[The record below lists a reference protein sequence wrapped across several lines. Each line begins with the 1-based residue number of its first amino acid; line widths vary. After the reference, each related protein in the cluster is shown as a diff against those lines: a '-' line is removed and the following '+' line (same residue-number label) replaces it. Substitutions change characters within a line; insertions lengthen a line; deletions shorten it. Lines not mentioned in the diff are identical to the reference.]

1 MKKGKSALL
10 LRLMFIEFL
19 LGIFCFGIVMPQYTQ
34 GFMASFIDKMNRAE
48 TIDGPKILLM
58 GDSNVLY
65 GVRSDMLE
73 EAIGMPV
80 VNMGLHGGLGQTM
93 CMDIAKDTI
102 CANDIV
108 IALPAHYFYP
118 GHVSDPSLAW
128 IMLENHLDL
137 WKGVNFRDYLPLA
150 RGFPVY
156 IRKAADLWIN
166 DQGNENNA
174 GDLSR
179 KERNQWGDII
189 SSGDENIMPDGWLP
203 DNNFV
208 QTVDADLMAYYNDYN
223 DFVVSKGGYFMLA
236 SPPIIEPGVKGRKE
250 LVTMRQEEVE
260 TYINFP
266 FISDSA
272 EYIYPT
278 EYFSDTNYHLNNTGR
293 VIRTQQL
300 IKDLKAWMEENY
312 NSGSI

>member
-10 LRLMFIEFL
+10 FRLLFIEIL

-48 TIDGPKILLM
+48 TIDEPKILLM

-73 EAIGMPV
+73 EAVGMPV

-102 CANDIV
+102 NADDIV

-118 GHVSDPSLAW
+118 ERVSDPSLAW
-128 IMLENHLDL
+128 IMLENHPDL
-137 WKGVNFRDYLPLA
+137 WRGVDLRDYLPLA
-150 RGFPVY
+150 EGFPVY
-156 IRKAADLWIN
+156 IRKAIDLWAN
-166 DQGNENNA
+166 DLGNENSID
-174 GDLSR
+174 DLSR
-179 KERNQWGDII
+179 GERNEWGDII
-189 SSGDENIMPDGWLP
+189 FSGEQNVMPGGWLS
-203 DNNFV
+203 DNYFV
-208 QTVDADLMAYYNDYN
+208 QNVEPDLMDYYNDYN

-236 SPPIIEPGVKGRKE
+236 SPPVIEPAVEG
-250 LVTMRQEEVE
+250 QEEVVE
-260 TYINFP
+260 IRQKQVEAYINFP

-272 EYIYPT
+272 EYVFPI
-278 EYFSDTNYHLNNTGR
+278 EYFRDTNYHLNNTGR

-300 IKDLKAWMEENY
+300 IKDLKAWREENY